1 MLGAAAPASAQSYP
15 SKTITIVSP
24 APAGGVTDIIGRG
37 LAQRF
42 SKSWGQQAVVEN
54 KPGANN
60 QLAAEYIVNS
70 PPDGHTLFIAP
81 DGTFV
86 ANPSLYPKLP
96 YDPYKSFTPISGL
109 MIINHGLILN
119 KDFAPNNV
127 AELVALAKQKPG
139 EINYGTYGIGSSG
152 HLNMVLLE
160 TMAGMK
166 LQAVHYKGAAPVLND
181 VLAGHIQMGFVSAGS
196 AVQQMKAGLLKM
208 VAVGG
213 KKRIPQLPDIP
224 TVAETVPGYEAVSWF
239 GLFGPAGMPPDDGGE
254 DQQGGPRAV
263 RRSRIPEDVPRPLSV
278 PVDRGLARGIDEL
291 RQVGGAE
298 VAQDHPGRKDQGGV
312 MSDKK
317 ELPADLRKIP
327 RQLRRDVRH
336 VAAVAGGAVRVLGR
350 RQSGVSPR
358 LRAAPQGRVLFRR
371 ARYEDHAAHP
381 VRHAAGRA
389 QHRRRRRPTQERRA
403 RPARVGRNCTR

>member
-1 MLGAAAPASAQSYP
+1 MKNIKVAWLALGMLGADAPASAQTFP

-42 SKSWGQQAVVEN
+42 SKAFGQQAVVEN

-70 PPDGHTLFIAP
+70 APDGHALFIAP

-109 MIINHGLILN
+109 MIINHGLILS
-119 KDFAPNNV
+119 KGFAPNTV
-127 AELVALAKQKPG
+127 AELIALAKQKPG

-160 TMAGMK
+160 TMAGLK
-166 LQAVHYKGAAPVLND
+166 LQAIHYKGAAPVLND

-196 AVQQMKAGLLKM
+196 AVQQWKGGLLKM
-208 VAVGG
+208 IAVGG

-224 TVAETVPGYEAVSWF
+224 TVAETVPGFEAVSWF
-239 GLFGPAGMPPDDGGE
+239 GLFGPAGMPPETVAKINKEVRELFADPE
-254 DQQGGPRAV
+254 FQQTFLDRYLFQSIAG
-263 RRSRIPEDVPRPLSV
+263 SPEDL
-278 PVDRGLARGIDEL
+278 
-291 RQVGGAE
+291 
-298 VAQDHPGRKDQGGV
+298 
-312 MSDKK
+312 MSFVKSEEPK
-317 ELPADLRKIP
+317 WRKII
-327 RQLRRDVRH
+327 QDAKIKV
-336 VAAVAGGAVRVLGR
+336 
-350 RQSGVSPR
+350 
-358 LRAAPQGRVLFRR
+358 
-371 ARYEDHAAHP
+371 E
-381 VRHAAGRA
+381 
-389 QHRRRRRPTQERRA
+389 
-403 RPARVGRNCTR
+403 

>member
-1 MLGAAAPASAQSYP
+1 MKTPSLAWLLFGLLGAAAPASAQTYP

-42 SKSWGQQAVVEN
+42 SKAWGQQAVVEN

-70 PPDGHTLFIAP
+70 PADGHTLFIAP

-127 AELVALAKQKPG
+127 AELVALARQKPG

-166 LQAVHYKGAAPVLND
+166 LQAVHYKGAAPVMND

-208 VAVGG
+208 IAVGG

-239 GLFGPAGMPPDDGGE
+239 GLFGPAGMLSE
-254 DQQGGPRAV
+254 TVAKINKEV
-263 RRSRIPEDVPRPLSV
+263 RELFADPEFQKTFL
-278 PVDRGLARGIDEL
+278 DRYLFQSIAGSPEEL
-291 RQVGGAE
+291 
-298 VAQDHPGRKDQGGV
+298 
-312 MSDKK
+312 MSFVKSEEPK
-317 ELPADLRKIP
+317 WRKII
-327 RQLRRDVRH
+327 QDAKIKV
-336 VAAVAGGAVRVLGR
+336 
-350 RQSGVSPR
+350 
-358 LRAAPQGRVLFRR
+358 
-371 ARYEDHAAHP
+371 E
-381 VRHAAGRA
+381 
-389 QHRRRRRPTQERRA
+389 
-403 RPARVGRNCTR
+403 

>member
-1 MLGAAAPASAQSYP
+1 MIKTLSVAWLLLGVLGVAAPALAQSYP

-42 SKSWGQQAVVEN
+42 SKAWGQQAVVEN

-119 KDFAPNNV
+119 KDFAPNHV

-166 LQAVHYKGAAPVLND
+166 LQAVHYKGAAQVMND
-181 VLAGHIQMGFVSAGS
+181 VLAGHIQLGFVSAGS

-208 VAVGG
+208 IAVGG
-213 KKRIPQLPDIP
+213 KKRIPQLPDVP
-224 TVAETVPGYEAVSWF
+224 TLQEAGVAGYEASVW
-239 GLFGPAGMPPDDGGE
+239 LALLAPAGTPHDIVMKLNGE
-254 DQQGGPRAV
+254 IARLMNSADTRKALFDAGVEGTP
-263 RRSRIPEDVPRPLSV
+263 STPEAMAEYMVQE
-278 PVDRGLARGIDEL
+278 LARWGK
-291 RQVGGAE
+291 V
-298 VAQDHPGRKDQGGV
+298 VKDTGV
-312 MSDKK
+312 KL
-317 ELPADLRKIP
+317 E
-327 RQLRRDVRH
+327 
-336 VAAVAGGAVRVLGR
+336 
-350 RQSGVSPR
+350 
-358 LRAAPQGRVLFRR
+358 
-371 ARYEDHAAHP
+371 
-381 VRHAAGRA
+381 
-389 QHRRRRRPTQERRA
+389 
-403 RPARVGRNCTR
+403 